1 MRFRQYLIII
11 MTFVSLPAMAHSVT
25 EEDGFYRI
33 EHTWPFEG
41 KQCYISLN
49 ISKQLYDYYQNERE
63 HLAYRYQFNGGE
75 IPPNY
80 YSFMLSEHDRPVMR
94 ALAEEFS
101 THVASKKEQISLAL
115 TFVQSLSYA
124 YDSTTKGIDEYL
136 RYPIETL
143 VDGYGDCEDKVALLA
158 ALLYEMDVD
167 FILLVLPEH
176 IAIGVHC
183 DEVEADRY
191 LLFREK
197 KYYYMET
204 TMAGWQ
210 IGQIPED
217 YHTAKMEAVPVDDTP
232 TLLFEGVRFESLPAL
247 VTEEAECNLQLDLY
261 NVGPGKVTDLML
273 RVRLIEKGTTNYLL
287 FEEYFPLST
296 MLEGEQRTETLSFK
310 SLIKENCVLQVELTS
325 AEVETLTYQLGL
337 KYNQTDGDDNIN
349 HPDKR

>member
-1 MRFRQYLIII
+1 MRIRKYLVIII
-11 MTFVSLPAMAHSVT
+11 AFLSLSAMAHSVT

-41 KQCYISLN
+41 KQCSISLN

-101 THVASKKEQISLAL
+101 SHVVTKKEQISLAL
-115 TFVQSLSYA
+115 TFVQSLPYA

-176 IAIGVHC
+176 MAIGVHC

-191 LLFREK
+191 LLFHEK
-197 KYYYMET
+197 KYYYLET
-204 TMAGWQ
+204 TMEGWQ

-217 YHTAKMEAVPVDDTP
+217 YHNAKMEAVPVDDMP
-232 TLLFEGVRFESLPAL
+232 TLLLEGVRFESLPAF
-247 VTEEAECNLQLDLY
+247 VTEEAECNLQLDLH

-273 RVRLIEKGTTNYLL
+273 HVWVIEKGTTNYLL
-287 FEEYFPLST
+287 TEEFFPLGT
-296 MLEGEQRTETLSFK
+296 MQEGEQRTENFSFK
-310 SLIKENCVLQVELTS
+310 SLIKENCVIMVELTG
-325 AEVETLTYQLGL
+325 AEVNPQSYTL
-337 KYNQTDGDDNIN
+337 DIN
-349 HPDKR
+349 YSRTNSE

>member
-11 MTFVSLPAMAHSVT
+11 MAFVSLSARAHSVT

-41 KQCYISLN
+41 KQCSISLN

-101 THVASKKEQISLAL
+101 SHVATEKEQVGLAL
-115 TFVQSLSYA
+115 SFVQSLPYA
-124 YDSTTKGIDEYL
+124 YDSVSKGIDEYL

-176 IAIGVHC
+176 MAIGVHC

-191 LLFREK
+191 LLFHEK
-197 KYYYMET
+197 KYYYLET
-204 TMAGWQ
+204 TMEGWQ

-217 YHTAKMEAVPVDDTP
+217 YHTAKMEAVPVDDMP
-232 TLLFEGVRFESLPAL
+232 TLLLEGVRFESLPAL
-247 VTEEAECNLQLDLY
+247 ITEEAECDLHLDLH
-261 NVGPGKVTDLML
+261 NMGPGKVTDLML
-273 RVRLIEKGTTNYLL
+273 HVWVI
-287 FEEYFPLST
+287 
-296 MLEGEQRTETLSFK
+296 
-310 SLIKENCVLQVELTS
+310 
-325 AEVETLTYQLGL
+325 
-337 KYNQTDGDDNIN
+337 
-349 HPDKR
+349 